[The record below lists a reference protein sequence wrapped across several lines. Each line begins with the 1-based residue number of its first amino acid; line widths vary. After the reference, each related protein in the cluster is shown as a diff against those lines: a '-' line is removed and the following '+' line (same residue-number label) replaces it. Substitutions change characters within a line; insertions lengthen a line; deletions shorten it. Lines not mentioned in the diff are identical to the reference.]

1 MRPYVTEEIYS
12 RPKVQFNAP
21 VKGIES
27 QTTPDEDARA
37 LGGAEED
44 ESRVREVVVE
54 SAPSSSVS
62 VSSDEGYASLSNI
75 STPSSAHT
83 PFLSTPTTSTTT
95 PTLTSRSNHTQTP
108 IQTLL
113 STLLTPQSI
122 RALGFLDEGYV
133 LELLEEFMGGE
144 SQSRDRATGR
154 HGHGKAKD
162 NGGPHPRDDG
172 GLDARARILLWC
184 VSFVVLGRRFGVPA
198 WEGGRAHGYE

>member
-133 LELLEEFMGGE
+133 LGLLEEFMGGE
-144 SQSRDRATGR
+144 SRS
-154 HGHGKAKD
+154 HGQAK
-162 NGGPHPRDDG
+162 DDG

-184 VSFVVLGRRFGVPA
+184 VSFVVLGRRFGVRA